1 MLRNNFKL
9 FNGKRGVIW
18 RVKKDDLPY
27 LFALKDKYS
36 LSLPYETMFD
46 DGKEEYVNV
55 GIDDDSL
62 GGYWANFIL
71 HYQISIMKDPSFI
84 EFRSV
89 DELKKYVTKMEQR
102 KPFSIL
108 TNEGNYKEYLLSL
121 NDKGLKQE
129 YCIAK
134 TIIEAVDKEYLS
146 IKTFYEKELPYS
158 IKKRIKEGDANKD
171 AVDEY
176 LKELK
181 NKRSELTDFL
191 NIDLFLIKPN
201 VYESLNKSRI
211 ISYLCRQYDLFH
223 SETSNYFL
231 LKTIMENTD
240 VIFNVFN
247 YKFRGE
253 NVVALSNAPYLCLR
267 KLGYEN
273 KVPDSLFGKKN
284 SNDEWDYISVLKR
297 LLFSIKIY
305 DCYPLLSNALIP
317 LAFKNVDEV
326 EKLAKKMVDLGYKDN
341 DDLCNATKH
350 KYPPIAVIIEPY
362 KKIIRAGGGITVM
375 ACMCSSR
382 RRKPLYIQDFL
393 DNFDKIIIENDF
405 VFHNLLLL
413 KITNNKQR
421 PKVGLYTLEEAK
433 HIKNDARLK
442 ELIDMVEKS
451 GGKK

>member
-27 LFALKDKYS
+27 LFALKDKYN

-84 EFRSV
+84 EFRTV
-89 DELKKYVTKMEQR
+89 NELKEYVNKMEQR
-102 KPFSIL
+102 KSIQL
-108 TNEGNYKEYLLSL
+108 LDNKGDYKEYLLSL
-121 NDKGLKQE
+121 NEKGLNKE
-129 YCIAK
+129 YWISK
-134 TIIEAVDKEYLS
+134 SIIEAVDKEYIA
-146 IKTFYEKELPYS
+146 IKTFFEKELPFS
-158 IKKRIKEGDANKD
+158 VKQCIEGGNVTKD
-171 AVDEY
+171 VVNDY

-181 NKRSELTDFL
+181 DKRSELTDFL
-191 NIDLFLIKPN
+191 SIDLYLIKTN
-201 VYESLNKSRI
+201 VYEPLNKAKI
-211 ISYLCRQYDLFH
+211 ISYLCRQEELFR
-223 SETSNYFL
+223 SEKSNYFM
-231 LKTIMENTD
+231 LKTIRNNID
-240 VIFNVFN
+240 VIFNIFN
-247 YKFRGE
+247 FKFRGE
-253 NVVALSNAPYLCLR
+253 NVVALSNAPYFCLR
-267 KLGYEN
+267 KLGFE
-273 KVPDSLFGKKN
+273 KSVPDCLFGKRN
-284 SNDEWDYISVLKR
+284 TDGEWDYTSVLQR
-297 LLFSIKIY
+297 LLYSLKIY
-305 DCYPLLSNALIP
+305 DCYPLLSNKMIP
-317 LAFKNVDEV
+317 LAFKSVDEV
-326 EKLAKKMVDLGYKDN
+326 EKLANKMVGFGYEDKDG
-341 DDLCNATKH
+341 LCNATKRE
-350 KYPPIAVIIEPY
+350 YPPIAVIIEPG

-382 RRKPLYIQDFL
+382 RRKPLYIQDLL

-413 KITNNKQR
+413 KITNNKKR

-442 ELIDMVEKS
+442 ELIELVEKS